1 MARMSN
7 VAAVFMIW
15 SCGFCYAVQVF
26 VKGAHGMVSWKD
38 APTWRD
44 RSVVPTPP
52 PEDVA
57 AYKKR
62 GEIPYPYQKVHVV
75 KHVYVGPRTSIAQ
88 GRKANKKKNLIQKM
102 FFSLPVG
109 AELPI
114 YYTHKQVPVSHKKST
129 VVDSEVPVSRK
140 KSRVSDSEVADSEGS
155 RYFSEESIG
164 PFRSNTW
171 GLQQPLENEELSPDL
186 ETRTIAKQN
195 LLPSTEGDLRY
206 HGIGGEYLRPRT
218 IDRYRLFKNRGQFFK
233 RPSRTQRILNVYR
246 RSRTPELKM
255 TRRDVSKTRK
265 SSLLK
270 HNNEFSKLEN
280 VGYVT
285 KDKNIKK
292 SGLPKGETLDDVMTK
307 LKPVKKV

>member
-1 MARMSN
+1 
-7 VAAVFMIW
+7 
-15 SCGFCYAVQVF
+15 
-26 VKGAHGMVSWKD
+26 MVSWKD
-38 APTWRD
+38 SPTWRD

-62 GEIPYPYQKVHVV
+62 GEIPYPQPRVHVV

-88 GRKANKKKNLIQKM
+88 GRKSNKKKNLIQKM

-129 VVDSEVPVSRK
+129 VADSEVT
-140 KSRVSDSEVADSEGS
+140 DSEGS
-155 RYFSEESIG
+155 RYFSEETSG

-195 LLPSTEGDLRY
+195 VLPSSE
-206 HGIGGEYLRPRT
+206 
-218 IDRYRLFKNRGQFFK
+218 
-233 RPSRTQRILNVYR
+233 VYR
-246 RSRTPELKM
+246 RSKTPGLKM
-255 TRRDVSKTRK
+255 TRRDVSKTK
-265 SSLLK
+265 KTSLLK
-270 HNNEFSKLEN
+270 QNNEFSKLEN
-280 VGYVT
+280 VGYIT

-292 SGLPKGETLDDVMTK
+292 SGLPKGNKRTTSRGSRNKINSEIENLLTK
-307 LKPVKKV
+307 FLIVL

>member
-1 MARMSN
+1 
-7 VAAVFMIW
+7 
-15 SCGFCYAVQVF
+15 
-26 VKGAHGMVSWKD
+26 MVSWKD
-38 APTWRD
+38 SPTWRD

-62 GEIPYPYQKVHVV
+62 GEIPYPQPRVHVV

-88 GRKANKKKNLIQKM
+88 GRKSNKKKNLIQKM

-129 VVDSEVPVSRK
+129 VADSEVT
-140 KSRVSDSEVADSEGS
+140 DSEGS
-155 RYFSEESIG
+155 RYFSEETSG

-195 LLPSTEGDLRY
+195 VLPSSEGDLRF
-206 HGIGGEYLRPRT
+206 HGIGGQYLRPRT
-218 IDRYRLFKNRGQFFK
+218 IDRYRVLKNRGQFFK

-246 RSRTPELKM
+246 GSKTPGLKM
-255 TRRDVSKTRK
+255 TRRDVSKTK
-265 SSLLK
+265 KTSLLK
-270 HNNEFSKLEN
+270 QNNEFSKLEN
-280 VGYVT
+280 VGYIT

-292 SGLPKGETLDDVMTK
+292 SGLPKGNKRTTSRGSRNKINSEIENLLTK
-307 LKPVKKV
+307 FLIVL